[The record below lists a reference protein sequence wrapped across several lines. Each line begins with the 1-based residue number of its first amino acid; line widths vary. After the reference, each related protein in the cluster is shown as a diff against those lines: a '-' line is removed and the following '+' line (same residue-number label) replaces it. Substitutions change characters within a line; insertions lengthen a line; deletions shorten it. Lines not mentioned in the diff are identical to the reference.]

1 MDHSCYK
8 CGHSVD
14 DGKPFC
20 AECGAP
26 QIRVAMPEVLAPV
39 GAGDVSSSETPVVS
53 LDPAHGS
60 GSLSGPAFSTKIEWR
75 WALRACAIAA
85 LIAALVMALGLIVP
99 LLAGLGAGFLAVMFY
114 HRRNPAWSVNARSG
128 ARLGAVCGLLF
139 FAISTIIEAMAVALF
154 HAGEQVRQKVLEA
167 LQQAAARAT
176 DPQVQSALE
185 SLKTPE
191 GWAAMLILG
200 MVFWGLLSVASGS
213 LAGALTGAFL
223 GRRNRS

>member
-39 GAGDVSSSETPVVS
+39 GAGNVSSSETVLS
-53 LDPAHGS
+53 LDSTHGS
-60 GSLSGPAFSTKIEWR
+60 GSLSIPAFSTKIEWP

-114 HRRNPAWSVNARSG
+114 HRRNPAWSVNVRSG

-139 FAISTIIEAMAVALF
+139 FAISAIIEAMVVVLF
-154 HAGEQVRQKVLEA
+154 HAGEQVRQKVLDA

-200 MVFWGLLSVASGS
+200 LVFWCLLSVASGS